1 MWWGCGLT
9 LAMLAFW
16 LRQPRIVAA
25 LGAGDRPIVIY
36 VMIFQLTPED
46 LTWHLGSAMPR
57 LLFHVGPLAFLAA
70 TWSIL
75 EAEEEV
81 GGRS

>member
-9 LAMLAFW
+9 LAILAFW
-16 LRQPRIVAA
+16 LRRARIVDA
-25 LGAGDRPIVIY
+25 LGAGDRTIDDLCDD
-36 VMIFQLTPED
+36 FQLTPED
-46 LTWHLGSAMPR
+46 LTWHLGTAMPR

-81 GGRS
+81 WGRS